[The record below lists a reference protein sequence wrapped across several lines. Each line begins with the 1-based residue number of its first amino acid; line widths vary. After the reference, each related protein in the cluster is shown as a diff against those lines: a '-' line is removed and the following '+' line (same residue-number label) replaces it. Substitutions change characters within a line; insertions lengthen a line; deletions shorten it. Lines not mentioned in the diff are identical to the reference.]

1 MRMKKFFI
9 CCIAVS
15 LLLAALPVTQVQAL
29 SLQKGF
35 DVSSKNGVVDWEMV
49 AESDMDFVM
58 LRTGEGQAPDVD
70 EQFEANYEGAKAAG
84 LKVGVY
90 HVCCV
95 RTPEAL
101 SGRQNTVWR
110 FWMEENWTI
119 PWRMILRKQ
128 VVLQM
133 EKAIPPL

>member
-58 LRTGEGQAPDVD
+58 LRTGRDRHRMWMPSLKPIMRGQRLPA
-70 EQFEANYEGAKAAG
+70 
-84 LKVGVY
+84 
-90 HVCCV
+90 
-95 RTPEAL
+95 
-101 SGRQNTVWR
+101 
-110 FWMEENWTI
+110 
-119 PWRMILRKQ
+119 
-128 VVLQM
+128 
-133 EKAIPPL
+133 

>member
-70 EQFEANYEGAKAAG
+70 AQFEANYEGAKAAG
-84 LKVGVY
+84 YTPMIYSSSSYLKDDFDWSKLKGYRV
-90 HVCCV
+90 
-95 RTPEAL
+95 L
-101 SGRQNTVWR
+101 SV
-110 FWMEENWTI
+110 
-119 PWRMILRKQ
+119 
-128 VVLQM
+128 
-133 EKAIPPL
+133 